1 MKTIAQSFSALMN
14 ACLLSF
20 ALTALLLG
28 ANVALFGIL
37 KS

>member
-1 MKTIAQSFSALMN
+1 MKHFVTSFSAFLN

-20 ALTALLLG
+20 ALAILLLG